1 MNIIEK
7 ILKNKLIL
15 TLLVLGLIL
24 IGLKSV
30 GGISECNGK
39 YKLGSCN
46 EVERVYN

>member
-1 MNIIEK
+1 MII
-7 ILKNKLIL
+7 KNKLIL

-39 YKLGSCN
+39 YQLGSCN
-46 EVERVYN
+46 ENGQVYN

>member
-1 MNIIEK
+1 MNIIEM
-7 ILKNKLIL
+7 IIKNKLIL

-39 YKLGSCN
+39 YQLGSCN
-46 EVERVYN
+46 ENGQVYN

>member
-24 IGLKSV
+24 FGLKSV

-46 EVERVYN
+46 EVGRVYN